1 MARIDTLTN
10 FLTDVSNAIR
20 QKTGGSNL
28 IPASTFDT
36 EILSI
41 PTKETYQ
48 EKSITIRQDGNYSL
62 LPDSGYGA
70 LSKANITVNTT
81 ERKQSKSI
89 SIDANGS
96 YQVNADEGYDAL
108 GTVAIDVDVQAQGE
122 DQNIPLYFIETTDN
136 GNLVCINNYSEFLY
150 VPYVLNE
157 QGELIVVQ
165 DDDDNAVYSINAN
178 QELEVVVNG

>member
-1 MARIDTLTN
+1 MARINNLND
-10 FLTDVSNAIR
+10 FLVDVSNAIK
-20 QKTGGSNL
+20 QKTGNNTP
-28 IPASTFDT
+28 IPASEFDT

-70 LSKANITVNTT
+70 LSKANITVNTL

-108 GTVAIDVDVQAQGE
+108 GTVAIDVDVQAQVDE
-122 DQNIPLYFIETTDN
+122 QHIPLYFIETTEA
-136 GNLVCINNYSEFLY
+136 GNLECVNNYNQFLY
-150 VPYVLNE
+150 VPYTLDEN
-157 QGELIVVQ
+157 GNFIVIQ
-165 DDDDNAVYSINAN
+165 DDDDTAVYSINEN
-178 QELEVVVNG
+178 MELEVVVNG

>member
-1 MARIDTLTN
+1 MARTN
-10 FLTDVSNAIR
+10 NLNDFLVDVSNAIK
-20 QKTGGSNL
+20 QKTGNNTP
-28 IPASTFDT
+28 IPASEFDA

-41 PTKETYQ
+41 PTKEVYQ

-70 LSKANITVNTT
+70 LSKANITVNTS

-108 GTVAIDVDVQAQGE
+108 GTVAIDVNVQAQVDE
-122 DQNIPLYFIETTDN
+122 QHIPLYFIETTEA
-136 GNLVCINNYSEFLY
+136 GNLECINNYSEFLY
-150 VPYVLNE
+150 VPYVLNDD
-157 QGELIVVQ
+157 GELIVVQ
-165 DDDDNAVYSINAN
+165 DDDDNAIYSINAN

>member
-1 MARIDTLTN
+1 MARINTLTN
-10 FLTDVSNAIR
+10 FLTDVSNAIK
-20 QKTGGSNL
+20 QKTGDNTP
-28 IPASTFDT
+28 IPASQFDT

-108 GTVAIDVDVQAQGE
+108 GTVAIDVDVQAQVDE
-122 DQNIPLYFIETTDN
+122 QHIPLYFIETTEA
-136 GNLVCINNYSEFLY
+136 GNLECINNYSEFLY

-165 DDDDNAVYSINAN
+165 DDDDSAVYSINAN

>member
-1 MARIDTLTN
+1 MARVNNLTN
-10 FLTDVSNAIR
+10 FLTDVAGAIK
-20 QKTGGSNL
+20 QKTGDNTP

-36 EILSI
+36 AILSI
-41 PTKETYQ
+41 PTRETYQ

-70 LSKANITVNTT
+70 LSRANITVNTT

-108 GTVAIDVDVQAQGE
+108 GTVAIDVDVQAQVDE
-122 DQNIPLYFIETTDN
+122 QHIPLYFIETTND

-165 DDDDNAVYSINAN
+165 DDDDSAIYSINAN